1 MRANNNKEVNRMKR
15 ANRPGVNIDLKIEG
29 DNNKVNVS
37 FGEKH
42 SYRTAIIIALG
53 IIGGAIVL
61 AVSLCHPEL
70 LADFVRSII
79 SLAGRG

>member
-1 MRANNNKEVNRMKR
+1 MKR

-37 FGEKH
+37 LGEKH
-42 SYRTAIIIALG
+42 SCRTAIIIALG

-61 AVSLCHPEL
+61 AVSLCCPEL
-70 LADFVRSII
+70 LAALVRSII
-79 SLAGRG
+79 SLAGRS

>member
-1 MRANNNKEVNRMKR
+1 MKR

-29 DNNKVNVS
+29 DNNKVNVF

-61 AVSLCHPEL
+61 AVSLRHPEL

>member
-1 MRANNNKEVNRMKR
+1 MKR

-61 AVSLCHPEL
+61 AVSLRHPEL